1 MPLKA
6 VKTAKF
12 AVLDAGGLKPAKAAE
27 PRQAP
32 AAAAAP
38 PPAGVTVIDDDA
50 ANVVLAKLNEL
61 NIAHRTY
68 AHVAVPTVDEQ
79 RAALGALPGVLTKN
93 LLLKD
98 KKAGTFLTSA
108 SSSPSLPPINPQAAR
123 SAFAGKSERF
133 DY

>member
-68 AHVAVPTVDEQ
+68 AHVAVPTV
-79 RAALGALPGVLTKN
+79 G
-93 LLLKD
+93 
-98 KKAGTFLTSA
+98 
-108 SSSPSLPPINPQAAR
+108 AAR
-123 SAFAGKSERF
+123 RARCLAWCINEEPVAQRQEGGHLPRDGRRGPARGHEEAAYSVR
-133 DY
+133 Y

>member
-12 AVLDAGGLKPAKAAE
+12 AVLDAGGLKPAKPAAA

-32 AAAAAP
+32 AAAAA

-50 ANVVLAKLNEL
+50 ANVVLAKLSEL

-79 RAALGALPGVLTKN
+79 RAALGSLPGVLTKN

-98 KKAGTFLTSA
+98 KKAGTFLVTV
-108 SSSPSLPPINPQAAR
+108 AADR
-123 SAFAGKSERF
+123 HWT
-133 DY
+133 

>member
-12 AVLDAGGLKPAKAAE
+12 AVLDAGGLKPAKAAAPRQAPAAAT

-50 ANVVLAKLNEL
+50 ANVVLAKMNEL
-61 NIAHRTY
+61 QRAHRT
-68 AHVAVPTVDEQ
+68 
-79 RAALGALPGVLTKN
+79 
-93 LLLKD
+93 
-98 KKAGTFLTSA
+98 
-108 SSSPSLPPINPQAAR
+108 
-123 SAFAGKSERF
+123 
-133 DY
+133 

>member
-1 MPLKA
+1 MPIKA
-6 VKTAKF
+6 VRTAKF
-12 AVLDAGGLKPAKAAE
+12 AVLDAGGLKPAKAA
-27 PRQAP
+27 PRSAPPAAAP

-98 KKAGTFLTSA
+98 KKAGTFLVTVA
-108 SSSPSLPPINPQAAR
+108 ADRHVDMKKLPTLSLIHI
-123 SAFAGKSERF
+123 
-133 DY
+133 

>member
-12 AVLDAGGLKPAKAAE
+12 AVLDAGGLKPAKAAA

-32 AAAAAP
+32 AAAAA

-79 RAALGALPGVLTKN
+79 RAAHWVHCPV
-93 LLLKD
+93 
-98 KKAGTFLTSA
+98 
-108 SSSPSLPPINPQAAR
+108 
-123 SAFAGKSERF
+123 
-133 DY
+133 Y